1 MSSAATAAPAA
12 PRSFGEE
19 HFGKAYLGDKRRTRC
34 LVDLANRFAR
44 HPGGTLPEKC
54 QDPNALRRCYDL
66 MNVPAVTH
74 DAVLQPHIQRT
85 IAKVQQ
91 QSGVVLYVHD
101 GSELDFSHVEA
112 LHDQLGQIGSG
123 SGRGYQGLNS
133 LAVLPQDHRALGIV
147 SQILYK
153 RPEVLK
159 NESRAQKR
167 DREDRESLL
176 WLKAVDNIEQ
186 ASECYRRL
194 EAAEASD
201 GPLVVDVIDRGGD
214 TFEFLDYED
223 RLGRHFLIR
232 SEHNREI
239 AVGHDE
245 VAAQQARTRDD
256 AKKVLRLHDHL
267 RTLPEQGRRTIHLS
281 DRPERP
287 ARQAVVA
294 ITWAALLVYPPAK
307 PRGNHRSKLL
317 VCWGVRVWEPNPPPG
332 VEAVDWYLL
341 TNVAVGDVKQAWEKV
356 DWYTCRWVIEEFHKG
371 QKTGCAI
378 EKPQFEKA
386 ERLEP
391 MVALLSVVTLVLLGL
406 RSDSRD
412 ETVQDQPA
420 TERVDKEYVEVLSGW
435 RYKER
440 RALTVREFYL
450 ALARL
455 GGHQNR
461 RKDRPPGWIVLWRG
475 WTQLQA
481 MVEGARAVRCP
492 KKASSEPNAA
502 NRCLPRTE

>member
-1 MSSAATAAPAA
+1 MSYPAPAA
-12 PRSFGEE
+12 PGAPLSFGEE
-19 HFGKAYLGDKRRTRC
+19 HFAKAYLGDRRRTRC

-44 HPGGTLPEKC
+44 HPGGTLPQKC

-66 MNVPAVTH
+66 LNVAAVTH
-74 DAVLQPHIQRT
+74 NAVLQPHLQRT
-85 IAKVQQ
+85 IRAVQQ
-91 QSGVVLYVHD
+91 QSGVVLNLHD

-112 LHDQLGQIGSG
+112 LHDQLGQIGTG
-123 SGRGYQGLNS
+123 SGRGYQCLNS
-133 LAVLPQDHRALGIV
+133 LAVLPQDHRVLGIV

-153 RPEVLK
+153 RPQVPK
-159 NESRAQKR
+159 NESRPQKR
-167 DREDRESLL
+167 AREDRESLL
-176 WLKAVDNIEQ
+176 WLQAVTNIEQ
-186 ASECYRRL
+186 ASERYQRL

-201 GPLVVDVIDRGGD
+201 RPLVVDVIDRGGD
-214 TFEFLDYED
+214 TFEFLDHED

-232 SEHNREI
+232 SEHNRQI
-239 AVGHDE
+239 ALGHDQAGAPPAR
-245 VAAQQARTRDD
+245 AADA

-267 RTLPEQGRRTIHLS
+267 RTLPEQGRRTIRLS

-294 ITWAALLVYPPAK
+294 IAWAAVRVYPPAK
-307 PRGNHRSKLL
+307 PRGNHRSQPL
-317 VCWGVRVWEPNPPPG
+317 VCWGLRVWEHNPPAG

-341 TNVAVGDVKQAWEKV
+341 TNVAVDNAQQAWERV
-356 DWYTCRWVIEEFHKG
+356 DWYRARWVIEEFHKG

-391 MVALLSVVTLVLLGL
+391 LVALLSVVSLVLLGL
-406 RSDSRD
+406 RSASRD
-412 ETVQDQPA
+412 ERVQEQPA
-420 TERVDKEYVEVLSGW
+420 TEWVDQEYVEVLSGW
-435 RYKER
+435 RYQER

-481 MVEGARAVRCP
+481 MVAGARAIRCP
-492 KKASSEPNAA
+492 KKAPLEPPGAD
-502 NRCLPRTE
+502 RCLPLTG